1 MRAGQ
6 RMGRGRAGGTKHRPV
21 AEENLGGFAAAQ
33 VYAPAKQK
41 SACAAAAAAR
51 VESRRPRRLALPDHC
66 QSSKVTPSMLIFA

>member
-41 SACAAAAAAR
+41 SA
-51 VESRRPRRLALPDHC
+51 
-66 QSSKVTPSMLIFA
+66 